1 MKFEQTEEIKKLK
14 MLEELVTNFEIETEE
29 EVEEMKQIRKEI
41 IKNDFK
47 RQ

>member
-1 MKFEQTEEIKKLK
+1 

-47 RQ
+47 R